1 MTYMNLE
8 ERIYVT
14 INGNRYPTTVEN
26 ALRECH
32 YMYGAVTPATLAKY
46 GVPEEYTHVMADP
59 ELVTKSGA
67 RCEGWLRGE
76 IPMTQE
82 AYEKAM
88 DRIYPE
94 RRFRPGRLSR

>member
-8 ERIYVT
+8 ERIYLT

-59 ELVTKSGA
+59 ELVMKSGSRQEA
-67 RCEGWLRGE
+67 FLRGE
-76 IPMTQE
+76 REMSQE
-82 AYEKAM
+82 DYEKAM
-88 DRIYPE
+88 DRIYPA